1 MMKYGSIERTNS
13 HDHFPFLFGESSK
26 YSRVKMEG
34 FLAIENPFGDF
45 LIQLGDEAR
54 VKLLLGH
61 LIQRVIFQRVSRVI
75 ASK

>member
-1 MMKYGSIERTNS
+1 
-13 HDHFPFLFGESSK
+13 
-26 YSRVKMEG
+26 MEG